1 VDWAAYF
8 GVAISEDHFQSL
20 LPSSD
25 DPDVGFVGNP
35 DGAEGQLPP
44 QSYGVHADPVAAVL
58 RQLGLN
64 AAAVHGYSYAALQQQ
79 IAAGHLVIVWV
90 YGNVWY
96 GVPSVSYTASD
107 RHSTNVVSFEHTV
120 IVTGYDENN
129 VTVLDDGLF
138 YTRSIPQFLSSWSTL
153 KNMGIILQ

>member
-1 VDWAAYF
+1 MDWAAYF

-58 RQLGLN
+58 RQLAQRCPLVLITKGDLNHQQTKVAQSGLRQ
-64 AAAVHGYSYAALQQQ
+64 LF
-79 IAAGHLVIVWV
+79 AGP
-90 YGNVWY
+90 G
-96 GVPSVSYTASD
+96 GD
-107 RHSTNVVSFEHTV
+107 FE
-120 IVTGYDENN
+120 
-129 VTVLDDGLF
+129 L
-138 YTRSIPQFLSSWSTL
+138 
-153 KNMGIILQ
+153 